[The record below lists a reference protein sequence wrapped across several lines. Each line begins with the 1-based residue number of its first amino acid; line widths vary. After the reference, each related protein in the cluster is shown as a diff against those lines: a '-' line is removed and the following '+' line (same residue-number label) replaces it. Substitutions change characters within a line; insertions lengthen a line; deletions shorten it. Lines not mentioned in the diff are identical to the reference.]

1 MHTRSDVNRTDSEPQ
16 PIVLAFEP
24 FYREH
29 YPAVVGLVY
38 TLSGSRHGAE
48 DIAQEAFLRA
58 HRNWDEVA
66 RYDRPGGW
74 VRVVAMNLGRS
85 RIRRLG
91 AETRALARFAGMTVS
106 AFQELEPHNEKFWAA
121 VRSLPRRQREV
132 VALHYLE
139 DMSTA
144 DIAALLEISQS
155 TVKNS
160 LAQARVSLAKT
171 LEMVI

>member
-1 MHTRSDVNRTDSEPQ
+1 MNRTDSDPQ

-29 YPAVVGLVY
+29 NPAVVGLVY
-38 TLSGSRHGAE
+38 TLSGSRNGAE

-91 AETRALARFAGMTVS
+91 AEARALARFAGMNVS
-106 AFQELEPHNEKFWAA
+106 AFPELEPHNEKFWAA

-132 VALHYLE
+132 VAFHYLE
-139 DMSTA
+139 DMATA
-144 DIAALLEISQS
+144 DIAALLGITQS

-171 LEMVI
+171 LEMVL